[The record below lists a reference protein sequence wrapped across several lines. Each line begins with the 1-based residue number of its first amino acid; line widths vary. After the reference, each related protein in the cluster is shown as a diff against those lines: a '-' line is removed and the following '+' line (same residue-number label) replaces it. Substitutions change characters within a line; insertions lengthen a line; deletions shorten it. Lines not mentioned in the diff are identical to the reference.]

1 MVILIIITI
10 TFQYIRIENPN
21 SDKDETVRFS
31 FLDQENGYIELDTVS
46 MEQGASKLYLTGNL

>member
-1 MVILIIITI
+1 M
-10 TFQYIRIENPN
+10 YPD

-46 MEQGASKLYLTGNL
+46 MEQEASQGWEVVPHMKPLRVC